1 MTVFIVAAAALILL
15 ALVIVL
21 LPLWRRKLVS
31 HAAVGSV
38 IVMCIVA
45 IPIYWQVSSWDFSRP
60 TPVAAAGQAPD
71 IEAMVGG
78 LEARLNSDPTDVEG
92 WTMLGRSYVVLQ
104 QFPEAV
110 RAYREAWQRS
120 DNPSADL
127 KLAFAEAQAF
137 VDQSSLRG
145 EAGTL
150 VEEVLV
156 VRPMDARALWY
167 GGMVAFLN
175 DRPDDARDRWT
186 KLLSLNPPAAVA
198 DVLKA
203 QLAQLNGGGV
213 ELAAASSGDDAEV
226 GAGVRVSVALADGIA
241 AKITPQT
248 MLFIIARNPGGGPPI
263 AVTRHAPS
271 ALPGDFALTDANA
284 MLPGSSLGNYPE
296 LEVVVRLSLTGE
308 PIAKSGDWFASAIV
322 KPGAAP
328 VKLLIDQQVD

>member
-1 MTVFIVAAAALILL
+1 MTVFIVAAAGLILL
-15 ALVIVL
+15 ALAIVL

-31 HAAVGSV
+31 HAAVGSI

-60 TPVAAAGQAPD
+60 TPVAVAGQTPD
-71 IEAMVGG
+71 IGAMVGG
-78 LEARLNSDPTDVEG
+78 LEARLNNDPTDVEG

-145 EAGTL
+145 AAGTL
-150 VEEVLV
+150 VEEVLA

-198 DVLKA
+198 EVLTA
-203 QLAQLNGGGV
+203 QLAQLNGEAV
-213 ELAAASSGDDAEV
+213 EVAAAGGEPV
-226 GAGVRVSVALADGIA
+226 GGATVRVSVALADGVA
-241 AKITPQT
+241 NNLSPQA
-248 MLFIIARNPGGGPPI
+248 MLFIIARNPSGGPPI
-263 AVTRHAPS
+263 AVTRHSPS
-271 ALPGDFALTDANA
+271 ALPGDFTLTDANA
-284 MLPGSSLGNYPE
+284 MLPGSSLGQFPE

-308 PIAKSGDWFASAIV
+308 PIAKPGDWYANAIV
-322 KPGAAP
+322 KPGAEP
-328 VKLLIDQQVD
+328 VELLIDQQVD